1 MEARFPTPERRKFVD
16 DIRLLRKVVP
26 PGKLQAAEADYR
38 RLWAWQKKQI
48 CALIRQEKK
57 TTDITYTYLGDFGK
71 THVYHFM
78 KKHFNTIFVKLAGNM
93 KDNKMAFWKAC
104 KERLDE
110 LNQPEELDEDAPGQ
124 TTSRRILK
132 APFVVFDVP
141 RGGKIDAA
149 TLEFFEGY
157 VKSPPYT
164 HEKSEGSQFSI
175 DIEPGDRI
183 RSCLFWND
191 APEAAVLRSISES
204 ACNVY
209 IVSDTTEKGT
219 LLPDENVKKWQKAYS
234 EELRQRQ
241 QAGVEQ
247 SYRFAAQ
254 QINEAHGIAPDEVDS
269 SLTDC
274 QKEFARILRQKQQ
287 AGTLMA
293 YEISDDLVGLKYNEI
308 KLVRDGNTFKMCAI
322 DRVDATN
329 MNTKVANCWSHR
341 CK

>member
-1 MEARFPTPERRKFVD
+1 
-16 DIRLLRKVVP
+16 
-26 PGKLQAAEADYR
+26 
-38 RLWAWQKKQI
+38 
-48 CALIRQEKK
+48 
-57 TTDITYTYLGDFGK
+57 
-71 THVYHFM
+71 M

-110 LNQPEELDEDAPGQ
+110 LNEPDELDEDAPGQ

-132 APFVVFDVP
+132 SPFVVFDVP
-141 RGGKIDAA
+141 RGGKIDAT

-175 DIEPGDRI
+175 DIEPWDRI

-234 EELRQRQ
+234 DELRQRQ

-247 SYRFAAQ
+247 NYRFAAQ

-269 SLTDC
+269 CLTDC
-274 QKEFARILRQKQQ
+274 QKEFARILRHKQQ

-293 YEISDDLVGLKYNEI
+293 YEISDDLGGLKDNEI

>member
-1 MEARFPTPERRKFVD
+1 LEARFPTPERRKFVE
-16 DIRLLRKVVP
+16 DITLLRKVVLP
-26 PGKLQAAEADYR
+26 DKLQAAEADYR

-57 TTDITYTYLGDFGK
+57 MTDITYTYLGDFGK
-71 THVYHFM
+71 THVYNFM

-110 LNQPEELDEDAPGQ
+110 LNEPDELDEDAPGQ
-124 TTSRRILK
+124 TTSRCILK

-164 HEKSEGSQFSI
+164 HEKSVGSQFSI
-175 DIEPGDRI
+175 DIEPWDRI
-183 RSCLFWND
+183 RSCLFWNEPPD
-191 APEAAVLRSISES
+191 TAVLSSISES
-204 ACNVY
+204 ACSVY
-209 IVSDTTEKGT
+209 MVSDTTEHGT
-219 LLPDENVKKWQKAYS
+219 LLRDENVKRGQRAHS
-234 EELRQRQ
+234 NALRQLH

-247 SYRFAAQ
+247 NYLFEAQ

-274 QKEFARILRQKQQ
+274 QKEFARILSQKQQ

-308 KLVRDGNTFKMCAI
+308 KLVREGKTFKVRAI
-322 DRVDATN
+322 DRVDKFN
-329 MNTKVANCWSHR
+329 QKVGDAYRQNCN
-341 CK
+341 